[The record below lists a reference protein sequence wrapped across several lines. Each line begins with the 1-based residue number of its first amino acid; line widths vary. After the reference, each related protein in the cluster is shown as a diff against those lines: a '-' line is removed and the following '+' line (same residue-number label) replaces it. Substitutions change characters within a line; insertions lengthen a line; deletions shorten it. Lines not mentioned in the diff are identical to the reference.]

1 MSVIVFLSKTYIVV
15 SNNVEVTRT
24 YKKNKRADIHVIY
37 LL

>member
-24 YKKNKRADIHVIY
+24 YKKIKEQIY
-37 LL
+37 M